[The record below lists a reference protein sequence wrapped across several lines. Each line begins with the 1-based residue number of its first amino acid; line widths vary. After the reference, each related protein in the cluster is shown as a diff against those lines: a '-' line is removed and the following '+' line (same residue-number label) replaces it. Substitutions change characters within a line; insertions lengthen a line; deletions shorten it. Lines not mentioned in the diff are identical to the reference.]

1 MERIQTAINKARAQ
15 REREQT
21 ASEQVLREQP
31 VPVAPAL
38 ARDAEV
44 PHGGDA
50 ALKDGPAPRAAWSE
64 FRPMMPDADHLLR
77 NRIMTLHGGRNSVL
91 YDQLRTKVL
100 QTMRANGWKRL
111 AITSPAPGCGKSTV
125 ILNLAFSLARQ
136 PDLYTI
142 LLEMDLRRP
151 SLGGLLGLRTEKGIA
166 SWLEGRIG
174 FAQQAACYNFNL
186 AFALCHQPRSDAS
199 DLLLQGRTG
208 AALTQMEE
216 RYQPDLML
224 FDMPPLQANDDMMA
238 FASQVDCVLIVAGA
252 EQSTIKQIDACE
264 RDLAQQ
270 TNVMGVILNKC
281 THLDTDSGY
290 GYYDYAK

>member
-15 REREQT
+15 REREQP
-21 ASEQVLREQP
+21 ASEP
-31 VPVAPAL
+31 VPRDQPAPIAS
-38 ARDAEV
+38 APRAEV
-44 PHGGDA
+44 ADRPD
-50 ALKDGPAPRAAWSE
+50 LPMQDGPNPRAAWSE
-64 FRPMMPDADHLLR
+64 FKPMTPDADHLLR

-125 ILNLAFSLARQ
+125 LLNLAFSLARQ

-151 SLGGLLGLRTEKGIA
+151 SLGGLLGHKTEYGIA

-186 AFALCHQPRSDAS
+186 AFALCHQPRNDAS

-238 FASQVDCVLIVAGA
+238 FATQVDCVLIVAGA
-252 EQSTIKQIDACE
+252 EQSTVKQIDACE

-281 THLDTDSGY
+281 SHMDTDAGY
-290 GYYDYAK
+290 GYYDYAN